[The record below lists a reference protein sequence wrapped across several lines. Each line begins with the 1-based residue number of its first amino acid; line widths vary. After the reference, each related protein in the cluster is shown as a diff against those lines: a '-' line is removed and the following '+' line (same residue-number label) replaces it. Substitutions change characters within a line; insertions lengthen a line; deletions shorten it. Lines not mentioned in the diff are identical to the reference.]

1 LTTTEQSSSREQA
14 IRQVL
19 HEFAK
24 RPDRSNGFKHD
35 ELIARV
41 AELGHAEPPTVEE
54 VLAEQERAMG
64 DQHKDAHAWLE
75 RAVEW
80 LDRHIAEA
88 RERAEDLGEEG
99 DVLHLCVFAS
109 EIETHRESLRRL
121 ARMMQ
126 DIVIREEMGL

>member
-1 LTTTEQSSSREQA
+1 MMTTEQLSREEA
-14 IRQVL
+14 IRRALADLEPRGAEV
-19 HEFAK
+19 
-24 RPDRSNGFKHD
+24 GFVTGR
-35 ELIARV
+35 ELAARV